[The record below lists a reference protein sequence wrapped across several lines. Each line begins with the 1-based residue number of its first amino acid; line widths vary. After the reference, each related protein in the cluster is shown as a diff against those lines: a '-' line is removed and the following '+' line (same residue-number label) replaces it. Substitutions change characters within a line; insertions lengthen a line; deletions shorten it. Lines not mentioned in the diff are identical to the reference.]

1 MKLSQKLLVIR
12 MKKNKVHI
20 TNNISIPSDKLLLIA
35 GPCVIESREHTLFL
49 AKEINEICKEL
60 DVHFIFKASFDK
72 ANRSHID
79 AYRGP
84 GMEQGLNILRE
95 VKEKILVPVLSDI
108 HEPWQAPICADV
120 LDVIQIPAFLS
131 RQTDLLLS
139 AGYTKKPINIK
150 KGQFI
155 APWNMKE
162 VIEKVLSTGNKNII
176 LTERGNSFGYN
187 QLVMDPCSI
196 PIMSEFGFPVIIDA
210 THSVQKP
217 GAGMKGSGGNRELA
231 PYIANAG
238 IAVGADGI
246 FVEVHDNPEKA
257 LSDSSN
263 SIYLSELPTYLKR
276 WKALFNCING
286 DIK

>member
-1 MKLSQKLLVIR
+1 
-12 MKKNKVHI
+12 MKKNKVYI
-20 TNNISIPSDKLLLIA
+20 TDNICIPSNKLLLIA

-49 AKEINEICKEL
+49 AKELKEICKEV

-84 GMEQGLNILRE
+84 GIERGLNILQE
-95 VKEKILVPVLSDI
+95 VKEKIFVPVLSDI
-108 HEPWQAPICADV
+108 HETWQAKLCADV

-139 AGYTKKPINIK
+139 AGYTQKTINIK
-150 KGQFI
+150 KGQFV

-162 VIEKVLSTGNKNII
+162 VIEKVLYTGNKNIL
-176 LTERGNSFGYN
+176 LTERGSSFGYN

-196 PIMSEFGFPVIIDA
+196 PIMSEFGFPIIIDA

-217 GAGMKGSGGNRELA
+217 GAGKKGSGGNRDLA

-238 IAVGADGI
+238 LAVGADGI
-246 FVEVHDNPEKA
+246 FVEVHENPEKA

-263 SIYLSELPTYLKR
+263 SLRLSELPSYLKR
-276 WKALFNCING
+276 WKKLFNCVNG